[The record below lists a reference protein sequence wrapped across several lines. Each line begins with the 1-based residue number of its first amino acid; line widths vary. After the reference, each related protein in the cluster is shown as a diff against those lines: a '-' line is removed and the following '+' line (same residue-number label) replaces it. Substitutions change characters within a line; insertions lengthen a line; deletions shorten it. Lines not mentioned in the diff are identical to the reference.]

1 MTANSTM
8 TVGRYARQRTRAKR
22 SDLIAEEL
30 LRWVLLTG
38 KAPGDR
44 LPQEKELMEIFGGS
58 RGTLR
63 EALKSLEVQ
72 GLVEIVTGP
81 NGGARLTRVPED
93 RAMQLLTPYF
103 YFKGLNAEAIYE
115 ARLVLEPVMVRAAI
129 DHLTESDFAAMR
141 QTIKVC
147 CDGLEGRSNP
157 AAHRAAE
164 LQFHHI
170 IANRVPNALLRFFCI
185 FTNHILYS
193 MVTPKAV
200 VQGEQRAF
208 AHHVVDAHVA
218 IIEAL
223 EARDAKRAASLML
236 DHIRTAAGMVE
247 DMEMAFHQAI
257 IDQSMA
263 ASLDL
268 VATVTGMSAFDPR
281 PHRHAPK
288 SGDGDPAGSSSS
300 DDASTNEG
308 SRT

>member
-1 MTANSTM
+1 MSEIRADNTPAI
-8 TVGRYARQRTRAKR
+8 GRYARQRTRAKR

-38 KAPGDR
+38 KSPGDR
-44 LPQEKELMEIFGGS
+44 LPQEKELMEMFGGS
-58 RGTLR
+58 RGTVR

-72 GLVEIVTGP
+72 GLVEVVTGP

-103 YFKGLNAEAIYE
+103 YFKDLDAEAIYQT
-115 ARLVLEPVMVRAAI
+115 RLVLEPVMVRAAI
-129 DHLTESDFAAMR
+129 DHLTEADFTAMR
-141 QTIKVC
+141 QTIEVC
-147 CDGLEGRSNP
+147 CDGMEGRANP

-200 VQGEQRAF
+200 VQGEQHAF
-208 AHHVVDAHVA
+208 AHHVVHAHVE

-223 EARDAKRAASLML
+223 EARDAKRASMLML
-236 DHIRTAAGMVE
+236 EHIRTAAGMVE
-247 DMEMAFHQAI
+247 DMEMAFHQAF

-263 ASLDL
+263 ASLDII
-268 VATVTGMSAFDPR
+268 ATVTGMSAFDPR
-281 PHRHAPK
+281 PK
-288 SGDGDPAGSSSS
+288 PA
-300 DDASTNEG
+300 
-308 SRT
+308 SRQTKD